1 MSTTKTTTP
10 TNGSSQLTARPKI
23 TPCLWF
29 NFNAEQAVAHYLSI
43 FKRSQIL
50 ETSRYG
56 DAMPE
61 FKGKV
66 LVIRFELEG
75 QEFQALNG
83 GAQYPFTD
91 AISLSVDCADQAEVD
106 EMWTRLSEGGA
117 PGRCGWLKD
126 KFGLSWQI
134 VPRALLTLL
143 ADPDAS
149 RAARVMQAMLT
160 MNKIDIDRLQQ
171 AYGHP

>member
-1 MSTTKTTTP
+1 MTDR
-10 TNGSSQLTARPKI
+10 QKI

-29 NFNAEQAVAHYLSI
+29 NFNAEEAVKLYMSI
-43 FKRSQIL
+43 FRRSRIL
-50 ETSRYG
+50 EISRYG

-61 FKGKV
+61 FTGKV

-83 GAQYPFTD
+83 GPQYPFTE

-106 EMWTRLSEGGA
+106 ELWARLSEGGS

-134 VPRALLTLL
+134 VPRTLVTLLT
-143 ADPDAS
+143 DRDT
-149 RAARVMQAMLT
+149 RKAARVMQAMLT
-160 MNKIDIDRLQQ
+160 MDKIDIHRLQQ
-171 AYGHP
+171 AYGHE